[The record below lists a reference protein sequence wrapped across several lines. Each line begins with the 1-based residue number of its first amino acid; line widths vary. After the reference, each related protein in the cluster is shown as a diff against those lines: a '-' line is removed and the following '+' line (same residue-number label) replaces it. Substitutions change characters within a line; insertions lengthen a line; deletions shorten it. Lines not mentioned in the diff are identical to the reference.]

1 MAGQMALVH
10 RQEHRLAGATLVE
23 AEAVGVRGR
32 VRAIGVEAAAG
43 VLRPELEEVVVVVVV
58 GAQQLGEAMLDG
70 EEAMIAPLREV
81 DGVRVQAVLVAGA
94 AVAAVEVDG
103 AAGRA
108 RNRRMDGIHR
118 CVSYCVPRYSSFCSC
133 TLVVISWSY
142 TCARTA
148 AVPCTARTVNRVI
161 ATNCST
167 TGNK

>member
-43 VLRPELEEVVVVVVV
+43 VLHPELEEVVVVV

-70 EEAMIAPLREV
+70 EEVTLALLREV
-81 DGVRVQAVLVAGA
+81 DGVRMQAVLVAGE

-133 TLVVISWSY
+133 TRLVVISWSC

-148 AVPCTARTVNRVI
+148 AVPCTAKTVNRVT